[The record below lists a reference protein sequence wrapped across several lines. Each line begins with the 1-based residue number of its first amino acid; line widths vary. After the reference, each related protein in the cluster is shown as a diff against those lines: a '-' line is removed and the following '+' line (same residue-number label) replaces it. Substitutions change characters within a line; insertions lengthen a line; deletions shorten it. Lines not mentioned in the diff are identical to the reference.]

1 MTQIESSFHLHI
13 TADFSSSH
21 HRLPIPNILYSYQI
35 LIILTPLFHYP
46 NALSSISLRP
56 IPTRSRGAFQNNFQN
71 NQNNFQ
77 NDFSQSVP
85 YYKKYPRPIP
95 KEYEGSTE
103 EEKRIAMGKRF
114 CYEYKNRGTCSR
126 GADCWYM
133 HKTEGTY
140 LRRII
145 V

>member
-1 MTQIESSFHLHI
+1 MTQIESSYHLHI
-13 TADFSSSH
+13 IADFSSSY
-21 HRLPIPNILYSYQI
+21 HRLPIPNIPYSYQI
-35 LIILTPLFHYP
+35 PIILTPLFHYP
-46 NALSSISLRP
+46 NTLSSISLRP

-140 LRRII
+140 
-145 V
+145 VFTEN

>member
-1 MTQIESSFHLHI
+1 MTIIQRKLWIWNELSQ
-13 TADFSSSH
+13 
-21 HRLPIPNILYSYQI
+21 LPNCF
-35 LIILTPLFHYP
+35 T
-46 NALSSISLRP
+46 SIYVSLRP
-56 IPTRSRGAFQNNFQN
+56 ISSRSRGAFQNHFQN

-77 NDFSQSVP
+77 NNDFSQNSS
-85 YYKKYPRPIP
+85 YFKKLRTVP

-114 CYEYKNRGTCSR
+114 CYEFKNRGTCTR

-140 LRRII
+140 